1 MNTPAPLLELKDISL
16 SYLSRS
22 GLHEAVSRVSF
33 SIEPGERIG
42 LVGETGCG
50 KTTIALGILGYLG
63 DNGYLTGG
71 ELRFKGQDMSV
82 LSPGELRQLRG
93 NDIAMVYQDPTAV
106 LNPSMRIWKQLAEV
120 PMSHEGISLGEA
132 KKRAKTILEEMHILD
147 PERVMEAYPHQLSGG
162 QCQRVVIAM
171 ALLGNPSLLILDEP
185 TTALDSTT
193 QANIIQLMT
202 EIGLRYNTAMLFIS
216 HDLGMIANTCERL
229 MVMYAGEVVEQGQ
242 VADVFANP
250 RHPYT
255 QGLLRCIPLPTADK
269 DVRPVLPIPGRIPQ
283 PGEQI
288 IGCQFGPRCFGS
300 LEGTCDKPQLPLVI
314 VDDVTSHGVRCV
326 RWEDVL
332 SISPEAPPEQPTLTA
347 GEESFRVEGLQ
358 KYYPIS
364 DGSFGSFFKRSSQQY
379 IRANESVS
387 FSARQRETV
396 AIVGE
401 SGCGKSTFAK
411 VLAGLETATAG
422 EVLISGVDVGRTPV
436 EERTVEQIASV
447 QIVFQN
453 PDETLNPSLSIG
465 RQIGRVLKKFGRETD
480 TQRIRQRVAELM
492 DSVKLSRDLI
502 DEYPHRLSG
511 GQKQRVAIARAC
523 AGEPA
528 LVVADEP
535 LSALDVSVQAAVG
548 LMLMDI
554 QRQHDTTLLLISHDL
569 GQVRYLAERVV
580 VMYLGQ
586 VMETG
591 RTEDVFAPPY
601 HPYTEA
607 LIAAVSVV
615 HQGVSKRQIFLE
627 GAQPDPSD
635 PPLGCP
641 FHSRCPRKI
650 GEICETEAP
659 PLRGAGDSHFISCH
673 ISVEEL
679 SKVEPVLHDIND

>member
-1 MNTPAPLLELKDISL
+1 MTTPLLELNDVHL
-16 SYLSRS
+16 SYLGRA
-22 GLHEAVSRVSF
+22 GLAEAVSGVSF
-33 SIEPGERIG
+33 TIEPGERIG

-50 KTTIALGILGYLG
+50 KTTVALGILGYLG
-63 DNGYLTGG
+63 ANGYLTGG
-71 ELRFKGQDMSV
+71 DLRLKGQDMSA
-82 LSPGELRQLRG
+82 LGPEDLRRLRG

-120 PMSHEGISLGEA
+120 PMTHEGLSLNEA
-132 KKRAKTILEEMHILD
+132 KQRAATILEEMHILD
-147 PERVMEAYPHQLSGG
+147 PERVLEAYPHQLSGG

-171 ALLGNPSLLILDEP
+171 ALLSNPSLLILDEP

-193 QANIIQLMT
+193 QANIVQLMT

-216 HDLGMIANTCERL
+216 HDLGLIANTCDRV
-229 MVMYAGEVVEQGQ
+229 MVMYAGKVVEDGQ
-242 VADVFANP
+242 VADVFANA

-283 PGEQI
+283 PGERPT
-288 IGCQFGPRCFGS
+288 GCGFGPRCFGFS
-300 LEGTCDKPQLPLVI
+300 EGVCDQPGLPLVE
-314 VDDVTSHGVRCV
+314 VDESSSQRVRCA
-326 RWEDVL
+326 RWADVAE
-332 SISPEAPPEQPTLTA
+332 ISPEIPDAQPPSEV

-358 KYYPIS
+358 KYYPIA
-364 DGSFGSFFKRSSQQY
+364 DGSLGALLGRTEPRQV
-379 IRANESVS
+379 RANEAIY
-387 FSARQRETV
+387 FSARRRETV

-422 EVLISGVDVGRTPV
+422 EVRIAGTDVGQTPV
-436 EERTVEQIASV
+436 EDRTPEQVASV
-447 QIVFQN
+447 QMVFQN

-465 RQIGRVLKKFGRETD
+465 RQIGRVLTKFGKETD
-480 TQRIRQRVAELM
+480 KNRIRQRVAELM
-492 DSVKLSRDLI
+492 DRVKLSRDLI
-502 DEYPHRLSG
+502 DERPHRLSG
-511 GQKQRVAIARAC
+511 GQKQRVAIARAF

-548 LMLMDI
+548 RMLMDI

-586 VMETG
+586 VMESG

-607 LIAAVSVV
+607 LIAAVPVA
-615 HQGVSKRQIFLE
+615 HHGVTKRHIFLE
-627 GAQPDPSD
+627 GAHPDPSE
-635 PPLGCP
+635 PPVGCP
-641 FHSRCPRKI
+641 FQSRCPRKV
-650 GEICETEAP
+650 GAICETDPP
-659 PLRGAGDSHFISCH
+659 PLQRDGETHFISCH
-673 ISVEEL
+673 ISIEDL
-679 SKVEPVLHDIND
+679 SKVEPVLSVKAE